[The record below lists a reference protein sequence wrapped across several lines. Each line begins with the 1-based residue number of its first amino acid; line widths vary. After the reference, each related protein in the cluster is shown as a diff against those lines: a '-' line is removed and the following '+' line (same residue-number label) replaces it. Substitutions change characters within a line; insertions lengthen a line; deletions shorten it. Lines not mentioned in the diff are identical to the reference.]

1 MSLTTRDIWL
11 EARALLDKASEVY
24 KEKGMSAEH
33 RAAINDFHVF
43 RDNIDA
49 ELFTNLKRAQ
59 DWIRVKHEYV
69 FWNSTWT
76 NCFGKEDALRTYH
89 GIGIFR
95 TSPKEGIAFSFS
107 DVSPKA
113 LIMGGYRYCKA
124 QLDNERDVLA
134 AGGVDAARVDT
145 LEDAISNMLS
155 DLKEFD
161 DQLET
166 RCV

>member
-11 EARALLDKASEVY
+11 EARALLDKSSAIY
-24 KEKGMSAEH
+24 KEKGMSAEY
-33 RAAINDFHVF
+33 RTAINDLHVF
-43 RDNIDA
+43 RDNIDT
-49 ELFTNLKRAQ
+49 ELFDNLKTAQ
-59 DWIRVKHEYV
+59 DWIRENHEYV

-95 TSPKEGIAFSFS
+95 TSPKEGIPFSFAE
-107 DVSPKA
+107 VSPKA
-113 LIMGGYRYCKA
+113 LIMGGYRYYKA
-124 QLDNERDVLA
+124 QLDNECDVLA
-134 AGGVDAARVDT
+134 AGGVDTDRVDT
-145 LEDAISNMLS
+145 LNAAISDMLS

-166 RCV
+166 RRV

>member
-11 EARALLDKASEVY
+11 ESRALLDKASEIY

-33 RAAINDFHVF
+33 RAAIDKFHSF

-49 ELFTNLKRAQ
+49 ELFANLERAR
-59 DWIRVKHEYV
+59 DWIRVNHEYV

-95 TSPKEGIAFSFS
+95 TSPKEGIPFSFAE
-107 DVSPKA
+107 VSPKA
-113 LIMGGYRYCKA
+113 LIMGGYRYCKS

-134 AGGVDAARVDT
+134 AGDVDTAQVDT
-145 LEDAISNMLS
+145 LDSAISNMLS

-166 RCV
+166 RRV

>member
-11 EARALLDKASEVY
+11 EARALLDKASAVY

-33 RAAINDFHVF
+33 RAAIDDFHNF
-43 RDNIDA
+43 RDNIDT
-49 ELFTNLKRAQ
+49 ELFANLKKAQ
-59 DWIRVKHEYV
+59 DWIRVHHEYV
-69 FWNSTWT
+69 YWNSTWT

-95 TSPKEGIAFSFS
+95 RSPKEGIPFSFAV
-107 DVSPKA
+107 VSPKG

-134 AGGVDAARVDT
+134 AGGVDTDRVD
-145 LEDAISNMLS
+145 MLS
-155 DLKEFD
+155 LKITEMLKNIQDLD
-161 DQLET
+161 DNLQPI
-166 RCV
+166 